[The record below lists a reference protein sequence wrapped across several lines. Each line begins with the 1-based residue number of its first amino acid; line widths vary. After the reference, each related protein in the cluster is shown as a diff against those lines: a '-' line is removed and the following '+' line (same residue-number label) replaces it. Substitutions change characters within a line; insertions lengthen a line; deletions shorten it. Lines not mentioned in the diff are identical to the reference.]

1 VSRWTVQLA
10 FDADTAIPD
19 VDRALHEL
27 PGHAGRNL
35 PGSVG
40 GAAATWEVAADD
52 DPTEQLASTILRAVD
67 VAALTPLASD
77 DVVTSPP
84 LIKRTLLLQVRAGTD
99 AATRQRF
106 ESEVEAMPQ
115 HIDSIRSWALSVVDQ
130 KRTPSRWTHAWEQ
143 EYATLDGLRRDY
155 MLHPYHWAGV
165 DRWFDPEMPDRIVE
179 LDLMHVFYERVAPGE
194 LDETSTT
201 ARPR

>member
-10 FDADTAIPD
+10 FDAQTATPD
-19 VDRALHEL
+19 VDAALRAL

-40 GAAATWEVAADD
+40 GADATWEVVDDD
-52 DPTEQLASTILRAVD
+52 DPTARLGGSVLHAVD
-67 VAALTPLASD
+67 ACALTPLASD
-77 DVVTSPP
+77 DMVTPLP

-106 ESEVEAMPQ
+106 ESELAAMPE
-115 HIDSIRSWALSVVDQ
+115 HIESIRSWALSGIDQ
-130 KRTPSRWTHAWEQ
+130 ERTPSRWTHAWEQ
-143 EYATLDGLRRDY
+143 EYATLDGLRRGY

-179 LDLMHVFYERVAPGE
+179 LDLVHVFYERVATLG
-194 LDETSTT
+194 S
-201 ARPR
+201 